1 MPEQLIFSFPHMG
14 NYHIILKGLIEDLYP
29 GAAVLPPPPIT
40 SRTLELGARYSPD
53 FVCAPF
59 KYNLGNFI
67 EALDAGANV
76 LLQTGT
82 GCRFAYYG
90 EVQKQ
95 ILQDLGYD
103 FTMLCL
109 ARENARPRNAYQ
121 LLQLADS
128 KLNPGRFSRA
138 FGLAIKKILLMDE
151 IENYIR
157 QNVGFETVPGSFTA
171 LHSQFLQDLGN
182 TKTFLQIST
191 LHRQYMKLL
200 AQVSVNMPAEP
211 LCVGIV
217 GELYTL
223 MEPFS
228 NFYIERE
235 LAKSQI
241 KVSRIMSATFLLLG
255 KKDKKSLRQAS
266 RYLKYPVGA
275 NGVDS
280 VAQCKQ
286 YFEAGYDGVIHMKS
300 YGCTPEIN
308 AMPALQNLSRDY
320 SSPVMHLSFDTQLN
334 ETGIQTRLEAF
345 VDMIRMRKGI
355 LLA

>member
-1 MPEQLIFSFPHMG
+1 MPDQLVFSFPHIG
-14 NYHIILKGLIEDLYP
+14 NYYIVLKGLVKDLYP
-29 GAAVLPPPPIT
+29 DAKVLPPPPIT
-40 SRTLELGARYSPD
+40 NRTIELGARHSPD

-59 KYNLGNFI
+59 KYNMGNFI

-82 GCRFAYYG
+82 GCRVAYYG

-95 ILQDLGYD
+95 ILEDLGYD

-109 ARENARPRNAYQ
+109 SRENAQARNAYR
-121 LLQLADS
+121 LLKSVDPTLH
-128 KLNPGRFSRA
+128 PGRFARA
-138 FGLAIKKILLMDE
+138 FALALKKILLMDK

-157 QNVGFETVPGSFTA
+157 QNVGFEVISGSFET
-171 LHSQFLQDLGN
+171 LHFQFLKDLDHARTFSQIQAIQKKYRKQLECLKV
-182 TKTFLQIST
+182 TKPDSYL
-191 LHRQYMKLL
+191 R
-200 AQVSVNMPAEP
+200 
-211 LCVGIV
+211 VGVV

-228 NFYIERE
+228 NFYLERE

-241 KVSRIMSATFLLLG
+241 MVSRTMSASFLLLG
-255 KKDKKSLRQAS
+255 KKANNPFSKSNG
-266 RYLKYPVGA
+266 YLKYPVGA
-275 NGVDS
+275 TAADS
-280 VAQCKQ
+280 VVQCRQ

-320 SSPVMHLSFDTQLN
+320 GCPIMHLSFDTQLG
-334 ETGIQTRLEAF
+334 ETGMQTRLEAF
-345 VDMIRMRKGI
+345 VDMISMRKGI